1 MWLIIGGEAEE
12 VPILTTDSIRVALY
26 ARVSTDMQAETG
38 KSIAAQL
45 TEMRT
50 YAQRHGWEVV
60 QEFVDPGRSGTN
72 MDRPGLNDLRAAVQV
87 GTLDIVLVHEL
98 SRLSRRLF
106 DTFELLEFFG
116 QHQVGFASVKDRDF
130 DFTSPTDRLF
140 LTFLAAL
147 NQYYVDLLKMHTR
160 KSKKQ
165 RSREGLYNAS
175 TPPYGYRHTGDA
187 DTPPVI
193 VPEEAA
199 AVREMFAKYATGKYT
214 YQDIAEWLS
223 QDAGY
228 YTREGN
234 AFSKDTVADMIR
246 NPFYKG
252 CVRYRGGQRNQDHDL
267 IFDGEHQEI
276 VAKETWERC
285 RQVRE
290 QRRVAPR
297 TYQPAY
303 HVYLLNGLVTCDVC
317 GRNLRAQGA
326 KTGSYYREVS
336 KIRGFTDCP
345 HAGRGARMEQVDAQ
359 VNAIFRLVRLP
370 DDWQA
375 ELAALVEDEEDRETL
390 DNRRARLIA
399 ERRRLKHMKIK
410 GEFETDPEVYHRE
423 QRRIR
428 RELAEL
434 PAPGDFAS
442 LERAATLLTDL
453 TQVWDEAALIER
465 RDLLRLALK
474 EVKVDV
480 PQARLVTLEPY
491 PIFVPLF
498 RQVELLREVDFG
510 IFVPVWPPELGA
522 KREKVVALP
531 AWDALPPSET
541 APHWPS
547 VPTLPHALQRAQSTP
562 PFSRWLGQRRRD
574 EQPLAPVVALA
585 HPTAPALQVDERYWN
600 TTITQVRTLHE
611 VAPET
616 AAFLWTPFAL
626 QDSIDRPEFITQ
638 VRAAL
643 APTGTWVLIDRL
655 PSAMPAHWLYTY
667 FPETWDNACQHTLDT
682 AQLYRTLQQSGF
694 DVELKRHTCY
704 QPVALADVLRLATE
718 REALPQLRNLPHH
731 TYQVRL
737 EALRHTVAQRGGE
750 TLVSG
755 EFCVVESTARRS
767 PRSKG

>member
-1 MWLIIGGEAEE
+1 M
-12 VPILTTDSIRVALY
+12 TTDSTRVALY
-26 ARVSTDMQAETG
+26 ARVSTDMQAEAG

-45 TEMRT
+45 SEMRT

-60 QEFVDPGRSGTN
+60 QEFVDPGYSGTA
-72 MDRPGLNDLRAAVQV
+72 MDRPGLNDLRATVQA
-87 GTLDIVLVHEL
+87 GTLDIVVVHEL

-165 RSREGLYNAS
+165 RSRTGLYNAS

-193 VPEEAA
+193 VLEEAE
-199 AVREMFAKYATGKYT
+199 AVREMFQKYATGKYS

-228 YTREGN
+228 TTREGN
-234 AFSKDTVADMIR
+234 NFSKDTVADMIR
-246 NPFYKG
+246 NPFYLGK
-252 CVRYRGGQRNQDHDL
+252 VRYRGGKRRQAEDQ
-267 IFDGEHQEI
+267 IFPGEHPAI
-276 VAKETWERC
+276 VDKETWERC

-303 HVYLLNGLVTCDVC
+303 NVYLLNGLVTCDVC
-317 GRNLRAQGA
+317 GRHLRAQGA
-326 KTGSYYREVS
+326 KTGAYYREVS

-359 VNAIFRLVRLP
+359 VHAIFRQVRLP
-370 DDWQA
+370 EDWQA
-375 ELAALVEDEEDRETL
+375 EIAALVEDEEDRETL
-390 DNRRARLIA
+390 DNRRARLVA
-399 ERRRLKHMKIK
+399 ERRRLKRMKIK
-410 GEFETDPEVYHRE
+410 GEFEEDPEVYHRE

-434 PAPGDFAS
+434 PAPGDFAT

-453 TQVWDEAALIER
+453 TQVWDEAELIER

-474 EVKVDV
+474 EVKIDV

-522 KREKVVALP
+522 EREKVTALP
-531 AWDALPPSET
+531 AWETPPEPET
-541 APHWPS
+541 VPDWPC
-547 VPTLPHALQRAQSTP
+547 VPTLPRALHRAQSTP
-562 PFSRWLGQRRRD
+562 PFSRWLGQRRQD
-574 EQPLAPVVALA
+574 EQPLVPVVALA
-585 HPTAPALQVDERYWN
+585 HPTAPPLQVDERYWD
-600 TTITQVRTLHE
+600 TTITRVRALDE
-611 VAPET
+611 VAPESV
-616 AAFLWTPFAL
+616 AFLWTPFAL
-626 QDSIDRPEFITQ
+626 QRTADRPAFINQAREILT
-638 VRAAL
+638 
-643 APTGTWVLIDRL
+643 PGGTWMLIDSL

-667 FPETWDNACQHTLDT
+667 FPETWDNASQHTLDA
-682 AQLYRTLQQSGF
+682 AQLYSTLQQSGF

-704 QPVALADVLRLATE
+704 QPVALADVLRLTE
-718 REALPQLRNLPHH
+718 ARDAIPQLCNLPQH

-737 EALRHTVAQRGGE
+737 EALRHTVAQGGGE

-755 EFCVVESTARRS
+755 EFCVVEIAARR
-767 PRSKG
+767 